1 MSDMFSIQNI
11 SETEKSLMAISA
23 ECADRLRLAENLA
36 CTEETKQAAKR
47 LRAELNKEFSE
58 YEEERK
64 AKTAEYEKP
73 LKQFKELYD
82 RYITK
87 PFKNADTALK
97 IKISEVEDVQRSEK
111 AAVVEDYAAELI
123 TMYSLN
129 WLDVSRI
136 MPNIALSASE
146 KSLKAAVKEK
156 LDKIK
161 ADVDC
166 INLID
171 ESGEMFSEYM
181 NCLDLGQA
189 KTRVIERHKAIEAA
203 EKAKAAYEK
212 QAEIQK
218 EAENK
223 VDMLAPPTEEE
234 ETAPKEVTE
243 KAIEKTYTMTFTV
256 SGTKEQ
262 LKKLKSFMIEN
273 NIEFKNGGDNNG

>member
-1 MSDMFSIQNI
+1 MSDLFSIQNV

-36 CTEETKQAAKR
+36 CTEETKQTAKK
-47 LRAELNKEFSE
+47 LRAELNKEFSK
-58 YEEERK
+58 YEAERK
-64 AKTAEYEKP
+64 EKTAEYEKP
-73 LKQFKELYD
+73 LKQFRELYD
-82 RYITK
+82 RYITN
-87 PFKNADTALK
+87 PFRNADTALE
-97 IKISEVEDVQRSEK
+97 IKISEVEDVQRAEK
-111 AAVVEDYAAELI
+111 TAAVEDYAAELI

-136 MPNIALSASE
+136 MPNITLSASE
-146 KSLKAAVKEK
+146 KSLKTAVKEK

-189 KTRVIERHKAIEAA
+189 KTRVIERQKAIEAA

-212 QAEIQK
+212 QAEVQK

-223 VDMLAPPTEEE
+223 VNMLAPPTEEE
-234 ETAPKEVTE
+234 EPAPKEVTE
-243 KAIEKTYTMTFTV
+243 KAVEKTYTMTFTV
-256 SGTKEQ
+256 SGTMEQ
-262 LKKLKSFMIEN
+262 LKKLKAFMIEN
-273 NIEFKNGGDNNG
+273 NINFSNGGN